1 MPADVMR
8 RYGLAWLLVLLPLA
22 GCSDSPPAMPG
33 TLEWDRIALPAE
45 VSEPVLRWAVAEGD
59 TVGAGEVLLE
69 LDGRR
74 LEARLER
81 ARGELDRAE
90 AQLAEL
96 RHGAREETLDAA
108 RADLDRAHAARELA
122 ESEYRRAAELHR
134 QQATSQSALDQAQ
147 ATRDQRRAEVA
158 SREAQL
164 RELTHGER
172 PERIAAAA
180 AEVAAARASLHEL
193 RLERERLVVKAPR
206 DGRIDAL
213 PFHPGAQPPEGA
225 TVVSLLVG
233 ESPYARVFVP
243 APRRAALAPGDRLR
257 VHVEGIASPFTATL
271 RSISS
276 EPTFTPYYALVGD
289 DASRLVYRAELVLEG
304 EAARRLPAG
313 LPVSVEQTDDSQP

>member
-1 MPADVMR
+1 MSADVMR
-8 RYGLAWLLVLLPLA
+8 RYGLVWLLALLPLT
-22 GCSDSPPAMPG
+22 GCSDSPPALPG

-45 VSEPVLRWAVAEGD
+45 ASEPVLRWAVAEGD
-59 TVGAGEVLLE
+59 TVEAGDVLLE

-81 ARGELDRAE
+81 ARGELDQAE
-90 AQLAEL
+90 ARLAEL
-96 RHGAREETLDAA
+96 RHGTREETLDAA
-108 RADLDRAHAARELA
+108 RADLARARAASELA
-122 ESEYRRAAELHR
+122 EREYRRALELRR
-134 QQATSQSALDQAQ
+134 QQATSQAALDQAQ
-147 ATRDQRRAEVA
+147 ASRDQRRAEVA
-158 SREAQL
+158 SLEARLQ
-164 RELTHGER
+164 ELIRGER
-172 PERIAAAA
+172 PERIDQAAAA
-180 AEVAAARASLHEL
+180 VAAAQASLHEL

-213 PFHPGAQPPEGA
+213 PFHPGDQPPEGA

-257 VHVEGIASPFTATL
+257 VHVEGVASPFTATL
-271 RSISS
+271 RSIRS

-289 DASRLVYRAELVLEG
+289 DASRLVYRAELELEG

-313 LPVSVEQTDDSQP
+313 LPVRVEMNDDSQP